1 VRTPDINKG
10 DFDFDNIDP
19 EVIKKRGEEMSGILM
34 AAVECF
40 HKTAL
45 EEEKR
50 GEKPKYSSS
59 KIFNVLMTMRMFKD
73 VDMGG
78 AFRSSIKHVKDSRD
92 NRKV

>member
-1 VRTPDINKG
+1 VRISDMNKG

-19 EVIKKRGEEMSGILM
+19 EVIKKRGEEMTGILM
-34 AAVECF
+34 AAVESF
-40 HKTAL
+40 HKAAL

-50 GEKPKYSSS
+50 GENPKYSST
-59 KIFNVLMTMRMFKD
+59 KIFNVLMTMKMFKD

-78 AFRSSIKHVKDSRD
+78 AFRSSLKNVKDSRD